1 MNWKPMNWKKA
12 TGLLVGLATTAAL
25 VGTSLAGLPDD
36 RESTMKDIGKNFK
49 ALVQMSKGEFKAE
62 DAAKHGNAIAADLEK
77 FKDLFPEG
85 SEKAD
90 KVAKP
95 EIWTDRAGFEQARMN
110 AYNAAIAVSKV
121 ADAAAFGD
129 AFKAL
134 GGTCK
139 ACHDKYRAEEN

>member
-1 MNWKPMNWKKA
+1 
-12 TGLLVGLATTAAL
+12 
-25 VGTSLAGLPDD
+25 
-36 RESTMKDIGKNFK
+36 MKDIGKNFK
-49 ALVQMSKGEFKAE
+49 ALVQMSKGAF
-62 DAAKHGNAIAADLEK
+62 DAGMAAQHGNAIAADLEK

-95 EIWTDRAGFEQARMN
+95 EIWTDRAGFEQARTN
-110 AYNAAIAVSKV
+110 AVNAAMALAKV
-121 ADAAAFGD
+121 TDAGAYGD
-129 AFKAL
+129 AFKTL